1 MIKFRCDC
9 EITDISVAGSSRMR
23 QARVESFSHV
33 LCVLGY
39 TKPLSLH
46 PHILC
51 AASVLLR
58 VSFTTCSVSLQIL
71 QLSRDDPGSDIACK
85 RGYLEANAS
94 HGALKGCKSFIIG
107 TGRKDARLI
116 RCKYSELIYP
126 YYQKY

>member
-1 MIKFRCDC
+1 MS
-9 EITDISVAGSSRMR
+9 SVSSGILNLSVCIRIY
-23 QARVESFSHV
+23 
-33 LCVLGY
+33 CVL
-39 TKPLSLH
+39 L
-46 PHILC
+46 LC
-51 AASVLLR
+51 C
-58 VSFTTCSVSLQIL
+58 FVSLL
-71 QLSRDDPGSDIACK
+71 QRVVYRYKFYKLSRDDPGSDIACK